1 MELVPATNPPRQP
14 DLPSAQRHHKPHIYS
29 VETAGLLIIALMI
42 LVLTL
47 IRYWH
52 YINWSAR

>member
-1 MELVPATNPPRQP
+1 MPTVSP
-14 DLPSAQRHHKPHIYS
+14 QRHPDPGSAPHRPKTHIYS
-29 VETAGLLIIALMI
+29 AEATGLLIIGLMI

>member
-1 MELVPATNPPRQP
+1 MPAAGPQRQASPTSVP
-14 DLPSAQRHHKPHIYS
+14 QRPKTHIYS
-29 VETAGLLIIALMI
+29 AEATGLLIISLMI
-42 LVLTL
+42 LALTL

>member
-1 MELVPATNPPRQP
+1 MPAAAPQRQADSTSVRDRP
-14 DLPSAQRHHKPHIYS
+14 KTHIYS
-29 VETAGLLIIALMI
+29 AEATGLLIIGLMI
-42 LVLTL
+42 LALTL

>member
-1 MELVPATNPPRQP
+1 MPVVGSQRQANPTSVPHRPKT
-14 DLPSAQRHHKPHIYS
+14 HIYS
-29 VETAGLLIIALMI
+29 AEATGLLIIGLMI
-42 LVLTL
+42 LALTL

>member
-1 MELVPATNPPRQP
+1 MPASAPQRQAESTSVPRRLKT
-14 DLPSAQRHHKPHIYS
+14 HIYS
-29 VETAGLLIIALMI
+29 AEATGLLIIGLMI
-42 LVLTL
+42 LALTL

>member
-1 MELVPATNPPRQP
+1 MLAAGPQRRADPTSVPHRPKT
-14 DLPSAQRHHKPHIYS
+14 HIYS
-29 VETAGLLIIALMI
+29 AEATGLLIIGLMI

>member
-1 MELVPATNPPRQP
+1 MLAAGPQRQSDPTAVPHRPKT
-14 DLPSAQRHHKPHIYS
+14 HIYAA
-29 VETAGLLIIALMI
+29 EATGLLIIGLMI